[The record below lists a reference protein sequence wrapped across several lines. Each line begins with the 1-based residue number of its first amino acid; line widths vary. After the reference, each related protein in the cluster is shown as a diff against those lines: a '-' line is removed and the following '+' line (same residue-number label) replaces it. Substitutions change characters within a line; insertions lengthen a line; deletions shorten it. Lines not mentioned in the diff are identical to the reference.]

1 MEKNKTYKTL
11 EKFSGGKYSWNEY
24 QLVKSWFEHIHNF
37 NEAKSFLKEHW
48 NNLSDSDSPDVKSL
62 DHIYRQIEYH
72 ILLEEKKESKK
83 TNLWRIYRQ
92 AAAILLIPVLVFSA
106 WYFFSEK
113 TTTDTD
119 LAWVEIQAPHSSR
132 IQFALPDGSSGWLN
146 SGSSLSYNP
155 QFTKKRQVQLS
166 GEAYFEVKPSDIFF
180 NVKTSDFDVNV
191 LGTTFNVTAYED
203 DSFSQV
209 VLVEGKVNV
218 AGYNQLLDR
227 TLSPGER
234 LFVYPAEN
242 KFNVSKV
249 DTESLTAWKDGLLL
263 LDNEPLELAV
273 KRMERWYNVE
283 IIVEDELLKRY
294 RFKATF
300 EDEPLEEV
308 LKLLS
313 VSTPMEYTFE
323 KREENSDGIYKK
335 KRVRIKLKQL

>member
-1 MEKNKTYKTL
+1 MEKNTTYKTL
-11 EKFSGGKYSWNEY
+11 EKFSEGKYSWNDY
-24 QLVKSWFEHIHNF
+24 QMVKTWFENIHSF

-48 NNLSDSDSPDVKSL
+48 NNLSELVSPDGKSL
-62 DHIYRQIEYH
+62 NHIYRQIEYH

-83 TNLWRIYRQ
+83 INLWWIYRQ

-106 WYFFSEK
+106 WYFFTEK
-113 TTTDTD
+113 TASDAD

-132 IQFALPDGSSGWLN
+132 IQFSLPDGSSGWLN
-146 SGSSLSYNP
+146 SGSLLRYNP

-166 GEAYFEVKPSDIFF
+166 GEAYFEVKASDIFF

-191 LGTTFNVTAYED
+191 LGTTFNVTAYKD

-209 VLVEGKVNV
+209 ALVDGKVNV
-218 AGYNQLLDR
+218 TGNNQIFDK

-234 LFVYPAEN
+234 LLVYPAEN
-242 KFNVSKV
+242 KFNVSNV
-249 DTESLTAWKDGLLL
+249 DAESLTAWKDGLLL
-263 LDNEPLELAV
+263 LDHEPLELAV

-283 IIVEDELLKRY
+283 IIIEDELLKSY

-313 VSTPMEYTFE
+313 VSTPMNYTFE
-323 KREENSDGIYKK
+323 KRQEDSDGIYKK
-335 KRVRIKLKQL
+335 KRVRIKLKK